1 MELLVDLRL
10 ARALLQLAVIAF
22 VSASAAAL
30 ATWGLPPWPGEAAA
44 DARADV
50 GPMREIAEDVAE
62 ARPVRAQLGMIE
74 TAALAPMREPEI
86 PAAAA
91 TPAMAAPSVAAA
103 PARVPLPPVAPRR
116 PPQADAATAPPPD
129 SAAAR
134 RLRPDDPPALTSA
147 HIARLK
153 AVLRLTPAQQQ
164 LWPPVEAALRD
175 IARHPEAFPAEA
187 RAFQAAAG
195 NGEIAIDRERMQRL
209 AMAAW
214 PLIMSLDETQK
225 RDAVVLAK
233 SIGLGGV
240 LQAF

>member
-10 ARALLQLAVIAF
+10 ARTLLQLAVIVF

-30 ATWGLPPWPGEAAA
+30 STWGLPPWPGEAAA
-44 DARADV
+44 DARADT
-50 GPMREIAEDVAE
+50 GPMREVSEDIVE
-62 ARPVRAQLGMIE
+62 AQPVRAQPAAVE
-74 TAALAPMREPEI
+74 TAALAPMREPELPVAA
-86 PAAAA
+86 PA
-91 TPAMAAPSVAAA
+91 PAMGPPSVAAA

-116 PPQADAATAPPPD
+116 PPQSDAATTPAPD
-129 SAAAR
+129 SAAVR
-134 RLRPDDPPALTSA
+134 RPRPDDPPVLTSA

-175 IARHPEAFPAEA
+175 IARHPEALPAEA
-187 RAFQAAAG
+187 RAFQASAG

-214 PLIMSLDETQK
+214 PLIMALDETQK

>member
-1 MELLVDLRL
+1 MELLVDFRL
-10 ARALLQLAVIAF
+10 ARTLLQLAVIVF
-22 VSASAAAL
+22 VSASTAAL
-30 ATWGLPPWPGEAAA
+30 STWGLPPWPGEAAA
-44 DARADV
+44 DARADA
-50 GPMREIAEDVAE
+50 GPMREAADDMTE
-62 ARPVRAQLGMIE
+62 ARPVRAQPGTIE
-74 TAALAPMREPEI
+74 SAALAPMREPEL

-91 TPAMAAPSVAAA
+91 PVVPAPSVAAL
-103 PARVPLPPVAPRR
+103 PDRVPLPPVPPRR
-116 PPQADAATAPPPD
+116 PSQSVAAPAAAPD
-129 SAAAR
+129 SAAVQR
-134 RLRPDDPPALTSA
+134 QRPDDPPVLTAA

-175 IARHPEAFPAEA
+175 IARHPEALPAEA
-187 RAFQAAAG
+187 RAFQASAG
-195 NGEIAIDRERMQRL
+195 NGEIAIDRERLQRL